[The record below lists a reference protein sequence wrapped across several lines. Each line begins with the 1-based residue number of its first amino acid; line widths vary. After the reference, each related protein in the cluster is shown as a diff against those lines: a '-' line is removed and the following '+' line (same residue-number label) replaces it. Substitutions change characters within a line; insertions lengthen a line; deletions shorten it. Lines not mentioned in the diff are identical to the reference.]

1 MYSWALSKTSVD
13 LILNLTT
20 SIKRSWRRTSRP
32 PLTRRL
38 PAVEA
43 HLPDDVVNLFDDL
56 LHNDR
61 CGAASYG
68 LKKFRKRCL
77 AAFLAWLAG
86 EEVTLQAFR

>member
-1 MYSWALSKTSVD
+1 MSLVENVGGLDLELDDQYQSQLSA
-13 LILNLTT
+13 NL
-20 SIKRSWRRTSRP
+20 SA
-32 PLTRRL
+32 PLARRL

>member
-1 MYSWALSKTSVD
+1 MSLAENVGGLDLELDDQYQSQLSA
-13 LILNLTT
+13 NL
-20 SIKRSWRRTSRP
+20 SA
-32 PLTRRL
+32 PLARRL

-43 HLPDDVVNLFDDL
+43 HLPDGVVNLFDDL

>member
-1 MYSWALSKTSVD
+1 MSLAENVGGLDLELDNQYQSQLAANLSV
-13 LILNLTT
+13 
-20 SIKRSWRRTSRP
+20 
-32 PLTRRL
+32 PLARRL

-68 LKKFRKRCL
+68 LKKCRKRYL

>member
-1 MYSWALSKTSVD
+1 MSLAENVGGLDLELDDEYQSQLSANLSV
-13 LILNLTT
+13 
-20 SIKRSWRRTSRP
+20 S
-32 PLTRRL
+32 LTRRL

>member
-1 MYSWALSKTSVD
+1 MSLVENVGGLDLELDDQYQSQLSA
-13 LILNLTT
+13 NL
-20 SIKRSWRRTSRP
+20 SA

-43 HLPDDVVNLFDDL
+43 RLPDDVVNLFDDL

>member
-1 MYSWALSKTSVD
+1 MSLVENVGGLDLELDDQYQSQLSA
-13 LILNLTT
+13 NL
-20 SIKRSWRRTSRP
+20 SA

-38 PAVEA
+38 PAVKA

-86 EEVTLQAFR
+86 EEGTLQAFR

>member
-1 MYSWALSKTSVD
+1 MSLAENVGGLDLELDDQYQSQLSANLSV
-13 LILNLTT
+13 
-20 SIKRSWRRTSRP
+20 

-61 CGAASYG
+61 CGVASHG
-68 LKKFRKRCL
+68 LEKFCKRCL

>member
-1 MYSWALSKTSVD
+1 MCLAENVGGLDLELDDEYQSQLSANLSV
-13 LILNLTT
+13 
-20 SIKRSWRRTSRP
+20 S
-32 PLTRRL
+32 LTRRL

-86 EEVTLQAFR
+86 EEVTLQTFR

>member
-1 MYSWALSKTSVD
+1 MCLAENVGGLDLELDDEYQSQLSANLSV
-13 LILNLTT
+13 
-20 SIKRSWRRTSRP
+20 S
-32 PLTRRL
+32 LTRRL

>member
-1 MYSWALSKTSVD
+1 MSLAENVGGLDLELDDEYQSQLSANLSV
-13 LILNLTT
+13 
-20 SIKRSWRRTSRP
+20 S
-32 PLTRRL
+32 LTRRL

-43 HLPDDVVNLFDDL
+43 HLHDDVVNLFDDL

>member
-1 MYSWALSKTSVD
+1 MSLAENVGGLDLELDDEYQSQLSANFSV
-13 LILNLTT
+13 
-20 SIKRSWRRTSRP
+20 S
-32 PLTRRL
+32 LTRRL

>member
-1 MYSWALSKTSVD
+1 VSLAENVGGLDLELDDQYQSQLAANLSV
-13 LILNLTT
+13 
-20 SIKRSWRRTSRP
+20 
-32 PLTRRL
+32 PLARRL

>member
-1 MYSWALSKTSVD
+1 MSLAENVGGLDLELDDQYQSQLSA
-13 LILNLTT
+13 NL
-20 SIKRSWRRTSRP
+20 SAS
-32 PLTRRL
+32 LTRRL

>member
-1 MYSWALSKTSVD
+1 MGLVENVGGLDLELDNQYQSQLAANLSVS
-13 LILNLTT
+13 LA
-20 SIKRSWRRTSRP
+20 
-32 PLTRRL
+32 RRL

>member
-1 MYSWALSKTSVD
+1 MSLAENVGGLDLELDDQYQSQLSANLSV
-13 LILNLTT
+13 
-20 SIKRSWRRTSRP
+20 
-32 PLTRRL
+32 PLTRSL

>member
-1 MYSWALSKTSVD
+1 MSLAENVGGLDLELDDQYQSQLAANLSV
-13 LILNLTT
+13 
-20 SIKRSWRRTSRP
+20 
-32 PLTRRL
+32 PLARRL

-43 HLPDDVVNLFDDL
+43 HLSDDVVNLFDDL

>member
-1 MYSWALSKTSVD
+1 MSLVENVGGLDLELDDQYQLQLSA
-13 LILNLTT
+13 NL
-20 SIKRSWRRTSRP
+20 SA

>member
-1 MYSWALSKTSVD
+1 MSLVENVGGLDLELDDQYQSQLSA
-13 LILNLTT
+13 NL
-20 SIKRSWRRTSRP
+20 SAS
-32 PLTRRL
+32 LTRRL

>member
-1 MYSWALSKTSVD
+1 MSLAENVGGLDLELDDQYQSQLSANLSV
-13 LILNLTT
+13 L
-20 SIKRSWRRTSRP
+20 
-32 PLTRRL
+32 LTRRL

-61 CGAASYG
+61 CGAVSYG